1 MWPRTEVPR
10 APPSTMIRSRQSLA
24 AHQISNA
31 PPCGAIVRPAK
42 HPNLQQGISRQ
53 MMPRPA
59 LERALCWTN
68 RQSQQHR
75 STLLFERFG
84 LRMVEQIDPCSP
96 ITGRFSLD
104 NPWLETSVFD
114 CRSIDAWGAS
124 STYESGNKAMSG
136 KPVAKRLVF
145 HIGGYD
151 PITSHASAQR
161 RFVREIARFQR
172 TWSVKATVD
181 GSHDSAD
188 QIQWNVTT
196 IGPDWL
202 VETDYRLVRWHDVI
216 EVFGGRSIGSRI
228 SVGILAFLDF
238 VLTGTLWRYLQTNW
252 RYAGFFLYPFVMF
265 GLLIAAAF
273 LIGVFAFKITGSI
286 PIATGGGLFGF
297 AAVLAGPWRWLHLG
311 DLFDDW
317 IFSREYIRRGNSE
330 IEQRLDRL
338 ATELVAAARNFAA
351 DEILVIGHSLG
362 AVLAVD
368 LLDRAL
374 KLDPAL
380 GRNKIPVTFLSVG
393 SSILK
398 VGLHPKAIR
407 FRTTMERV
415 AKSRAIFWGDYQAL
429 IDPLNF
435 YKSRPMADMGLST
448 ENEATVRVVK
458 LSRMLDH
465 DMYRRIRLN
474 FFRVHC
480 TSVRGNHRRTSYDYF
495 MLTCGPNA
503 HMRTYFSQIPDA
515 RSGWRRVDDR

>member
-1 MWPRTEVPR
+1 MNPRIVAGE
-10 APPSTMIRSRQSLA
+10 TM
-24 AHQISNA
+24 
-31 PPCGAIVRPAK
+31 
-42 HPNLQQGISRQ
+42 
-53 MMPRPA
+53 
-59 LERALCWTN
+59 T
-68 RQSQQHR
+68 
-75 STLLFERFG
+75 
-84 LRMVEQIDPCSP
+84 
-96 ITGRFSLD
+96 
-104 NPWLETSVFD
+104 
-114 CRSIDAWGAS
+114 
-124 STYESGNKAMSG
+124 G

-151 PITSHASAQR
+151 PITSDVSAQR

-172 TWSVKATVD
+172 TWSVKAAVD
-181 GSHDSAD
+181 GLHDTAD
-188 QIQWNVTT
+188 QMQWNVTT
-196 IGPDWL
+196 TGPDWL

-216 EVFGGRSIGSRI
+216 EAFGRRSIGSRI

-238 VLTGTLWRYLQTNW
+238 VLAGTLWRYLLTNW

-317 IFSREYIRRGNSE
+317 IFSREYIRCGNSE

-338 ATELVAAARNFAA
+338 ATELVAAASNFAA

-415 AKSRAIFWGDYQAL
+415 AKSHAIFWGDYQAL

-435 YKSRPMADMGLST
+435 YKSRPMAEMGLST

-465 DMYRRIRLN
+465 DRYRRIRLN
-474 FFRVHC
+474 FFRVH
-480 TSVRGNHRRTSYDYF
+480 SQFVSGNDRRTSYDYF
-495 MLTCGPNA
+495 MLTCGPISA
-503 HMRTYFSQIPDA
+503 KSQTLAPDGA
-515 RSGWRRVDDR
+515 VSMIADDGGLIASELLSESELLGSPGAAA

>member
-1 MWPRTEVPR
+1 
-10 APPSTMIRSRQSLA
+10 
-24 AHQISNA
+24 
-31 PPCGAIVRPAK
+31 
-42 HPNLQQGISRQ
+42 
-53 MMPRPA
+53 
-59 LERALCWTN
+59 
-68 RQSQQHR
+68 
-75 STLLFERFG
+75 
-84 LRMVEQIDPCSP
+84 
-96 ITGRFSLD
+96 
-104 NPWLETSVFD
+104 
-114 CRSIDAWGAS
+114 
-124 STYESGNKAMSG
+124 MSG
-136 KPVAKRLVF
+136 KPVAKRLVV

-151 PITSHASAQR
+151 PITSHVSAQR

-172 TWSVKATVD
+172 TWSVKTTVD
-181 GSHDSAD
+181 GLQDTPD
-188 QIQWNVTT
+188 QIRWNVTT
-196 IGPDWL
+196 TGPDWL

-216 EVFGGRSIGSRI
+216 EAFGRRSIGSRI
-228 SVGILAFLDF
+228 FLGIFAFLDF
-238 VLTGTLWRYLQTNW
+238 VLTGTLWRYLVTSW
-252 RYAGFFLYPFVMF
+252 RYALFFLYPLVMF

-273 LIGVFAFKITGSI
+273 LIGVVAFKITGSI
-286 PIATGGGLFGF
+286 AIAAGGGLFGF

-317 IFSREYIRRGNSE
+317 IFSREYLRCGNSE

-338 ATELVAAARNFAA
+338 ATELVAAASNFGA

-458 LSRMLDH
+458 LSRMLDR

-480 TSVRGNHRRTSYDYF
+480 QFVSGNDKRTS
-495 MLTCGPNA
+495 
-503 HMRTYFSQIPDA
+503 
-515 RSGWRRVDDR
+515 